1 MTVRRR
7 RIMRQLSLV
16 TGVGAI
22 SAAILGS
29 PSAAS
34 ASSIPELPSNC
45 TDYGAYIACTVPSF
59 PAPTV
64 APAAPQAPA
73 SPRAG
78 RVSSQP
84 TQGTP
89 AGVTPN
95 TVVTGSNY
103 CTYTNDTRYW
113 TAQSSGGNNSTA
125 TAGPLYSTFDARVLA
140 ESSAQFTTLND
151 TEWSSAT
158 DAHRWALSSPTPLSG
173 SVTIPWHVGGFMQ
186 SHIDSFIVPP
196 VAGSAGPGFTN
207 GYVDVYVALADETTG
222 TLISQTQVEHYTQNP
237 SVAGDY
243 SATETNSGTQTI
255 PVTFTPGDVYEP
267 YVSMYAQTSS
277 TQGFVIAFGVPVFLG
292 ANQELDFYDNQGGGF
307 MDSVTYTLN
316 LPVGDTLTCSE

>member
-1 MTVRRR
+1 MRR
-7 RIMRQLSLV
+7 LSLI
-16 TGVGAI
+16 TGVAAI
-22 SAAILGS
+22 SAVTLGS
-29 PSAAS
+29 PSAVH
-34 ASSIPELPSNC
+34 ASSAPDLPSNC
-45 TDYGAYIACTVPSF
+45 TDFATYIACAVPSF
-59 PAPTV
+59 PAPTI

-78 RVSSQP
+78 SVGPAP
-84 TQGTP
+84 TLGSP
-89 AGVTPN
+89 GGIVPN

-125 TAGPLYSTFDARVLA
+125 TGGPLYSTFDARVLA
-140 ESSAQFTTLND
+140 ESSAQYATLSD

-158 DAHRWALSSPTPLSG
+158 DAHLWTLNSSTPLSG

-186 SHIDSFIVPP
+186 SHIDSFLVPP
-196 VAGSAGPGFTN
+196 VTGSAGPGYTN

-237 SVAGDY
+237 TQPGDY

-277 TQGFVIAFGVPVFLG
+277 TQGFVIAFGVPVLLG
-292 ANQELDFYDNQGGGF
+292 ADQQLDFYDNQGGAF